1 MEAIEDLGGELISFY
16 SEHIG
21 KRVLSTDPWSC
32 CLCATVLVDPI
43 TLGPCGHTVCK
54 RCALRDIDS
63 VCKKCGAQ
71 YESFNTDPM
80 DEEASVKLS
89 VLVLELVDKYWE
101 KELRAVQLRNEG
113 NKLFQRGDLE
123 ASLVKYSEAF
133 QLNSEDHLVT
143 SNRSHAFFMAGR
155 MEEALED
162 AQRTVTLKP
171 DWGKGYFRQ
180 GMALAATGQMEE
192 AVVSFFQC
200 LALEESCSAA
210 LRSEINKVRKR
221 HVFYHHSHFC
231 LLRYCTDLQPSGRVP
246 AQVHGAMMKLLKI
259 VKLEK
264 ALKCQQVLLGR
275 TCVR

>member
-32 CLCATVLVDPI
+32 CICATVLVDPI
-43 TLGPCGHTVCK
+43 TLGPCGHSVCK

-71 YESFNTDPM
+71 YESFNNDPM

-89 VLVLELVDKYWE
+89 VLVAELVDKYWE

-113 NKLFQRGDLE
+113 NKLFQRGDIE

-143 SNRSHAFFMAGR
+143 SNRSHAFYMAGR

-162 AQRTVTLKP
+162 AQRTVSLKP

-180 GMALAATGQMEE
+180 GMALAATGQVEE
-192 AVVSFFQC
+192 AIVSFFQC

-210 LRSEINKVRKR
+210 LRSEIYKVRR
-221 HVFYHHSHFC
+221 RQGSGEHANCC
-231 LLRYCTDLQPSGRVP
+231 LYRCYTDWPPSGRAP
-246 AQVHGAMMKLLKI
+246 ARAHPAVRQRGTLDTLVKRKLLS
-259 VKLEK
+259 
-264 ALKCQQVLLGR
+264 GR
-275 TCVR
+275 TRLR